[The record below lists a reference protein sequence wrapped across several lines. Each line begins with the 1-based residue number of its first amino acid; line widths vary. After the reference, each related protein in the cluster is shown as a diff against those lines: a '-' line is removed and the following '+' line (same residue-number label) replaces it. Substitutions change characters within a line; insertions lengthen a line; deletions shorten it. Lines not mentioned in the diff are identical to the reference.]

1 MSTAMLSALDTA
13 QANDLLFLQ
22 VFTLFLIVSRH
33 SLLSFQSFCT
43 ALSNLPI
50 ADDAKWL
57 SMTKIIFQ
65 CCQTHI
71 QSQRMKLWILDFG
84 HFFRGLK
91 VHRPPLIRIPWSPMV
106 METNPVGFT
115 GPLRS
120 ARKAPLVQMSGPLYV
135 TSNTGNLF
143 LANHG
148 VTASIKVESKP
159 EKHPSFNGMD
169 QHDWDDKYTAT
180 NACASDP
187 YCTTCPLYYHSTAS
201 QQRHAKAYSIFDSK
215 FHNVLYGDAKGW
227 ARRFNNSINSYIPGV
242 MNPHAK
248 VVQKWNKFFVISCL
262 GAIFV
267 DPLFFILLSVKQE
280 EKCIVINWGMAKAI
294 VFLRCLIDAIFL
306 LNILLQFRLAYVAPE
321 SRVVGAGELVDH
333 PKKIAKHYLRGFFF
347 IDLFVVLPLPQ
358 ITLLLLL
365 LLKGLDS
372 IGANYAKNLLQAVI
386 LVQYIPRLFRFIPLL
401 IGPNGFI
408 FETALANFSY
418 KSFHLCAVWPYHWVV
433 LVSLWV
439 TEFCFAKWVQS
450 KLNIWKENPKCQ
462 CLFYIR
468 WFFLWNLYPSSQSH
482 LGKISSSDTHIPL
495 VWGIQQISTL
505 AGNQTPSYFLPEIL
519 FIMAIIGIGLL
530 LFAFLIGN
538 MQNFLQALGRRRLE
552 MSLRRRDVDK
562 WMRHRHLPVEL
573 RRRVVEAERYHW
585 AATRGVNE
593 EMLLENLPEDLQRD
607 IRRHLF
613 KFIKKVWI
621 FHLMDE
627 HILDA
632 VCEKLKQKIYI
643 KGSEV
648 LYVGGLVEKMVF
660 IVRGKLESIGLD
672 GTMVALSE
680 GNVCGEELLTW
691 FLEHSSVSKDGRKI
705 KISGQRLISNRTIRC
720 LTNVEAFSL
729 SAADLEQV
737 TSLFARNLRNPLVQ
751 GAIRVGFSLLQVTA
765 DTHPKSEDEIVDS
778 RFHPFL
784 SRTQSASTSIRLDS
798 MESYGS
804 ETNLVGFTGP
814 LRSARKAPLVQMVDQ
829 LYINRNT
836 ENLLLANHGVRA
848 RKTVEHKPERYPSL
862 SGMDQNDWAHLMRS
876 RQLGCA

>member
-1 MSTAMLSALDTA
+1 MAVHDKDNIPMLSDTHPNPEDEIVDSRFRPFLSRTQSASTSIHLDSMESYGYGT
-13 QANDLLFLQ
+13 
-22 VFTLFLIVSRH
+22 
-33 SLLSFQSFCT
+33 
-43 ALSNLPI
+43 NL
-50 ADDAKWL
+50 
-57 SMTKIIFQ
+57 
-65 CCQTHI
+65 
-71 QSQRMKLWILDFG
+71 
-84 HFFRGLK
+84 
-91 VHRPPLIRIPWSPMV
+91 
-106 METNPVGFT
+106 VGFT

-148 VTASIKVESKP
+148 VTAGIKVESKP

-180 NACASDP
+180 NVHLMRSGQLGMCSDP

-248 VVQKWNKFFVISCL
+248 VVQEWNKFFVISCL

-358 ITLLLLL
+358 RLIHCLHHACHNSSY
-365 LLKGLDS
+365 KNDCMKFMDYGGHENFVVQNGS
-372 IGANYAKNLLQAVI
+372 NPNRNSWKANPSANACFTSDGFSYGIYTQAVN
-386 LVQYIPRLFRFIPLL
+386 LT
-401 IGPNGFI
+401 G
-408 FETALANFSY
+408 E
-418 KSFHLCAVWPYHWVV
+418 
-433 LVSLWV
+433 
-439 TEFCFAKWVQS
+439 
-450 KLNIWKENPKCQ
+450 NII
-462 CLFYIR
+462 IR
-468 WFFLWNLYPSSQSH
+468 YTYS
-482 LGKISSSDTHIPL
+482 L

-562 WMRHRHLPVEL
+562 WMKHRHLPIEL
-573 RRRVVEAERYHW
+573 RRRVIEAERYHW

-648 LYVGGLVEKMVF
+648 LYAGGLVEKMVF

-751 GAIRVGFSLLQVTA
+751 GAIRYQSPYWRALAATRIQVAWRYRQKCLKHSKTS
-765 DTHPKSEDEIVDS
+765 KSNH
-778 RFHPFL
+778 F
-784 SRTQSASTSIRLDS
+784 TSHS
-798 MESYGS
+798 
-804 ETNLVGFTGP
+804 
-814 LRSARKAPLVQMVDQ
+814 
-829 LYINRNT
+829 
-836 ENLLLANHGVRA
+836 NH
-848 RKTVEHKPERYPSL
+848 S
-862 SGMDQNDWAHLMRS
+862 
-876 RQLGCA
+876 

>member
-1 MSTAMLSALDTA
+1 MAVHDKDNIPMLSDTHPKPENEIVDSRFRPFLSRTQSASTSIHLDSMESYGYGT
-13 QANDLLFLQ
+13 
-22 VFTLFLIVSRH
+22 
-33 SLLSFQSFCT
+33 
-43 ALSNLPI
+43 NL
-50 ADDAKWL
+50 
-57 SMTKIIFQ
+57 
-65 CCQTHI
+65 
-71 QSQRMKLWILDFG
+71 
-84 HFFRGLK
+84 
-91 VHRPPLIRIPWSPMV
+91 
-106 METNPVGFT
+106 VGFT

-120 ARKAPLVQMSGPLYV
+120 ARKPPLVQMSGPLYV

-148 VTASIKVESKP
+148 VTAGIKVESKP

-180 NACASDP
+180 NVHLMRSGQLGMCSDP

-248 VVQKWNKFFVISCL
+248 VVQEWNKFFVISCL

-372 IGANYAKNLLQAVI
+372 IGAIYAKNLLQTVI

-408 FETALANFSY
+408 FETALANFPY

-439 TEFCFAKWVQS
+439 TDCGRHENFVERNGSNPNW
-450 KLNIWKENPKCQ
+450 NIWKENPSASACFTSDGFSYGIYTQ
-462 CLFYIR
+462 AVNLTRENIIIR
-468 WFFLWNLYPSSQSH
+468 YTYS
-482 LGKISSSDTHIPL
+482 L

-505 AGNQTPSYFLPEIL
+505 AGNQTSSYFLPEIL

-573 RRRVVEAERYHW
+573 RRVMAIW
-585 AATRGVNE
+585 S
-593 EMLLENLPEDLQRD
+593 
-607 IRRHLF
+607 F
-613 KFIKKVWI
+613 
-621 FHLMDE
+621 
-627 HILDA
+627 
-632 VCEKLKQKIYI
+632 
-643 KGSEV
+643 
-648 LYVGGLVEKMVF
+648 
-660 IVRGKLESIGLD
+660 
-672 GTMVALSE
+672 
-680 GNVCGEELLTW
+680 
-691 FLEHSSVSKDGRKI
+691 SK
-705 KISGQRLISNRTIRC
+705 
-720 LTNVEAFSL
+720 
-729 SAADLEQV
+729 
-737 TSLFARNLRNPLVQ
+737 
-751 GAIRVGFSLLQVTA
+751 
-765 DTHPKSEDEIVDS
+765 H
-778 RFHPFL
+778 
-784 SRTQSASTSIRLDS
+784 
-798 MESYGS
+798 
-804 ETNLVGFTGP
+804 
-814 LRSARKAPLVQMVDQ
+814 
-829 LYINRNT
+829 
-836 ENLLLANHGVRA
+836 
-848 RKTVEHKPERYPSL
+848 
-862 SGMDQNDWAHLMRS
+862 
-876 RQLGCA
+876 